1 MVRTNNLPGL
11 TVLVTLAQA
20 RETLGV
26 SDRTLRRA
34 IGTLG
39 IVLEKASHDTASGKR
54 VSAIVND
61 EQLCSLK
68 VFLGLSVDD
77 KNSTTT
83 STAVLSWRE
92 RALIAEARIE
102 ENERTIVAQQ
112 AHLDNIQSLLNV
124 AQQAAIL
131 TSTRTLIEAGQVGA
145 STVSQHHGWLA
156 KIKRLLHFD

>member
-1 MVRTNNLPGL
+1 M
-11 TVLVTLAQA
+11 TLAQA

-26 SDRTLRRA
+26 SERTLRRA

-39 IVLEKASHDTASGKR
+39 IVLAKASHDTASGKR
-54 VSAIVND
+54 VSAVVD
-61 EQLCSLK
+61 AEQLCSLK
-68 VFLGLSVDD
+68 VFFGLSVED
-77 KNSTTT
+77 KT
-83 STAVLSWRE
+83 STDGLSWRE
-92 RALIAEARIE
+92 RALIAEARLE

-145 STVSQHHGWLA
+145 STTLQHHGWIA
-156 KIKRLLHFD
+156 KIKGLLHLD